1 MFLNHFFNDCSNF
14 YLNDVFLSSF
24 SFYFTFLSIFGI
36 IIGNILISYLIYI
49 IYKYDSLLKENS
61 FDIKNQ
67 EKMSFRSLIL
77 GIFSIIFLGPIGS
90 PLLLLPFISI
100 F

>member
-1 MFLNHFFNDCSNF
+1 MYKKKVSFKKFLVSD
-14 YLNDVFLSSF
+14 
-24 SFYFTFLSIFGI
+24 
-36 IIGNILISYLIYI
+36 LIYI
-49 IYKYDSLLKENS
+49 IYKYDSFLKDNS

-77 GIFSIIFLGPIGS
+77 GIFSIIFLGPIGL

-100 F
+100 TSVLKLAVESLKS